1 MFNLSF
7 LKPLFKIG
15 ENVSGAIKQRGNG
28 TNRAILSSVKNDERD
43 RKAKNKAEEIN
54 MIVLKNLSKFS
65 KRTANK
71 LEKLINEF
79 NKLD

>member
-15 ENVSGAIKQRGNG
+15 ENITGAIKQKGNG
-28 TNRAILSSVKNDERD
+28 TNRAVLNSVANDERD
-43 RKAKNKAEEIN
+43 RKAKNKAEEI
-54 MIVLKNLSKFS
+54 ITLVLKNIARFD
-65 KRTANK
+65 KRTASK
-71 LEKLINEF
+71 LEKLIVEF